1 MPSDSPWR
9 FQDGYSSST
18 PPTRWTDYIDTHL
31 TTITLATLTS
41 RGHDIRSECLP
52 YLETLNEWLP
62 VVLSSELDEC
72 ISSILFFPDSES
84 SLLIYSCFLLSRI
97 CGNESHLEVEELYSK
112 CKGFFT
118 LLISQRR
125 SSEKLVQVGLLL
137 SIYEYLQ
144 AMVEVAMTTIA
155 SAALLAD
162 HTGLFLE
169 RDSIGC
175 STKLTRCKQIWW
187 SLFILER

>member
-1 MPSDSPWR
+1 MPSDSQWK
-9 FQDGYSSST
+9 FQDGYSSAT

-41 RGHDIRSECLP
+41 RGHDIHSECLP

-97 CGNESHLEVEELYSK
+97 CGNESHAEVEELYSK

-144 AMVEVAMTTIA
+144 AMIEVAMTTIA

-162 HTGLFLE
+162 HTSLFLE

-175 STKLTRCKQIWW
+175 GTTLTRSKQIWW
-187 SLFILER
+187 SLFTLER